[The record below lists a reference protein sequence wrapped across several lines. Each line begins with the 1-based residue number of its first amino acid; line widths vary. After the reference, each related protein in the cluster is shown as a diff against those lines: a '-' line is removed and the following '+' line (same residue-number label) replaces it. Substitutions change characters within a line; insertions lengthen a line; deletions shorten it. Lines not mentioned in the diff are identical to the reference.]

1 MGRNMER
8 VVGDTTLSDVQWG
21 LFQKKVN
28 CRKLNLAQVRR
39 FVTSVLLEKLD
50 VQDDLVVDFVQ
61 NMIEEAGRND
71 IVPKPLNALE
81 VATNLTGF
89 IGDDKSITFLEHL
102 WPFLLH
108 PTPNISEPK
117 TDKIIPLVKPSL
129 DSFPRDDNPRRHW
142 NPKYTHARKGTK
154 RRWEESGD
162 RQKGKQNRGRKWQRQ
177 DSAVKNRAVMSKDA
191 VMQVPIKL
199 VASSAETHEKN
210 QKEKARKPEERAID
224 YVSTNERSKEKQVKT
239 KKNEKMEKK
248 GKKQKKQKKEKKLKR
263 EKRRRKNIVRNPQRR
278 TCEHRR
284 CGQKVFYRV

>member
-102 WPFLLH
+102 PLTLFPVTITLEGIGIQ
-108 PTPNISEPK
+108 NI
-117 TDKIIPLVKPSL
+117 
-129 DSFPRDDNPRRHW
+129 RM
-142 NPKYTHARKGTK
+142 
-154 RRWEESGD
+154 
-162 RQKGKQNRGRKWQRQ
+162 QGKVQN
-177 DSAVKNRAVMSKDA
+177 DA
-191 VMQVPIKL
+191 
-199 VASSAETHEKN
+199 
-210 QKEKARKPEERAID
+210 
-224 YVSTNERSKEKQVKT
+224 
-239 KKNEKMEKK
+239 
-248 GKKQKKQKKEKKLKR
+248 GKKVEIGKYVNR
-263 EKRRRKNIVRNPQRR
+263 TGSGNGNDRIVRLRI
-278 TCEHRR
+278 
-284 CGQKVFYRV
+284 GQ